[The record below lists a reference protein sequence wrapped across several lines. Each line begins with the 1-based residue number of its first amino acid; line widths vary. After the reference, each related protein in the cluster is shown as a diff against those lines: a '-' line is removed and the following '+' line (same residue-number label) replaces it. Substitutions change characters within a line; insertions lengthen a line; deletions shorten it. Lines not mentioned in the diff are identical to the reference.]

1 MGSDAQRFS
10 RLWLGA
16 LIAAGIAQGWSLAW
30 PWGEDARGETVP
42 ALSIVALV
50 LLARSLGG
58 VVTARDAAWRSG
70 VFHVAAFA
78 TSFGWLHISM
88 HQFGGMPLLAAVAA
102 VGVLAAGLALIPAGV
117 FYLAWRLRAG
127 RPGRIADTAVF
138 AGAWLLA
145 ECLRAQLGTGFPWGA
160 IGYAQVDSP
169 LRALAPWMGV
179 YGLGFVVAA
188 LAYLLANGFRRVRSW
203 RAHWVRL
210 LWVGGVA
217 GLTLVAADKAQPV
230 LQATP
235 GLQVRL
241 LQGNVPQ
248 DQKFVHQLQA
258 SLMDYGQAI
267 LSSPADL
274 TITPETAMPV
284 ERRYW
289 PEALASRVQAALE
302 AKGQLALV
310 GLPATAADL
319 SPRYSNTAL
328 AMGSPTP
335 WRYDKYH
342 LVPFGEFIPPGFRW
356 FVDQMQIPLGDFAR
370 GELIQPLL
378 HWKGERIAAHIC
390 FEDLFGEELAANFVT
405 AQAPPTLLVNMSNLA
420 WFGESVAIDQH
431 LHIARMRALELAR
444 PILRATNTGATAVI
458 DARGE
463 VVARLPYRTKGA
475 LDATIQGNA
484 GPITPY
490 ARWVGA
496 WGLWPLMAWALF
508 WMALG
513 LALGGAKSRA

>member
-58 VVTARDAAWRSG
+58 VVTPRDAAWRSG

-258 SLMDYGQAI
+258 SLMDYGQAL
-267 LSSPADL
+267 LS
-274 TITPETAMPV
+274 
-284 ERRYW
+284 
-289 PEALASRVQAALE
+289 
-302 AKGQLALV
+302 
-310 GLPATAADL
+310 
-319 SPRYSNTAL
+319 
-328 AMGSPTP
+328 
-335 WRYDKYH
+335 
-342 LVPFGEFIPPGFRW
+342 
-356 FVDQMQIPLGDFAR
+356 
-370 GELIQPLL
+370 
-378 HWKGERIAAHIC
+378 
-390 FEDLFGEELAANFVT
+390 
-405 AQAPPTLLVNMSNLA
+405 
-420 WFGESVAIDQH
+420 
-431 LHIARMRALELAR
+431 
-444 PILRATNTGATAVI
+444 
-458 DARGE
+458 
-463 VVARLPYRTKGA
+463 
-475 LDATIQGNA
+475 
-484 GPITPY
+484 
-490 ARWVGA
+490 
-496 WGLWPLMAWALF
+496 
-508 WMALG
+508 
-513 LALGGAKSRA
+513 